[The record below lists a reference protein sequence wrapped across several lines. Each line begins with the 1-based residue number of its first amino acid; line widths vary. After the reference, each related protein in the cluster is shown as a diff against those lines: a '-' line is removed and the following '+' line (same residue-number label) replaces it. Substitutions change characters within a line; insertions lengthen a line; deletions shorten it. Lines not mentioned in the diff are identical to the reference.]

1 MVNGRGKMEK
11 KWGFLMK
18 NIVTTYLD
26 KAYNDLKTT
35 LAQNNQSNCE
45 LSKFSFN
52 NSLPNYTL
60 PINCQFY
67 ILKYFP
73 AYLAEY
79 KYIYDMLNYFNFN
92 QFIEQYNV
100 LSIGCGCG
108 IDLLALYLHQLKT
121 PDFKYTGIDL
131 IDWNYRCLF
140 LPQKDNIR
148 FVKADISNFIFE
160 NFEKI
165 NVIFFPKSIGELPVD
180 IFKNFLNNFSK
191 INFQSKR
198 IAVLISA
205 INPVEDF
212 QKYCDVLSIIKKA
225 GYDYIPNENGVRVIN
240 NMYCIKKQYYG
251 INTVVPDFDYPMN
264 IKNNILVLKQICT
277 HCSSSLRNSC
287 PLNDSPVLTTI
298 KWSFNC
304 NILERVN

>member
-1 MVNGRGKMEK
+1 M
-11 KWGFLMK
+11 
-18 NIVTTYLD
+18 
-26 KAYNDLKTT
+26 
-35 LAQNNQSNCE
+35 
-45 LSKFSFN
+45 
-52 NSLPNYTL
+52 
-60 PINCQFY
+60 
-67 ILKYFP
+67 IL
-73 AYLAEY
+73 L
-79 KYIYDMLNYFNFN
+79 
-92 QFIEQYNV
+92 
-100 LSIGCGCG
+100 IG
-108 IDLLALYLHQLKT
+108 
-121 PDFKYTGIDL
+121 
-131 IDWNYRCLF
+131 
-140 LPQKDNIR
+140 IR